1 MGMFEWFDLRTTDSG
16 AAREFYAT
24 LLDWEV
30 QESGMVVADGR
41 PWAAVT
47 GDDDEPA
54 PHWLPFV
61 RVADADW
68 ATMRAKELGAEVVAG
83 VVQGPAGRFSR
94 IKDPSGA
101 PVALWEPA
109 A

>member
-1 MGMFEWFDLRTTDSG
+1 MGKFEWFDLRTTD
-16 AAREFYAT
+16 
-24 LLDWEV
+24 
-30 QESGMVVADGR
+30 QEA
-41 PWAAVT
+41 
-47 GDDDEPA
+47 
-54 PHWLPFV
+54 
-61 RVADADW
+61 VADADW